1 MERIELS
8 PHNLVKIDSEEFF
21 SDEKKPEW
29 VVDSLTKVPLV
40 IIRRGNIIDGKV
52 PVGVRGVKREQRFA
66 GYIPIKVVVS
76 ENIITPDSLIHD
88 TWDILSKSRRE
99 LPAINTLP
107 KIVPIMK
114 EYKWG
119 IGGSVGFELASRQAT
134 AKNSSDLDLILYEK
148 NHLSREEASVLLKR
162 LNQFGVHADLQVVH
176 GQKGFSLEEFVTNT
190 SKTVLVKTANG
201 PKLSRDPWTEIEK
214 D

>member
-1 MERIELS
+1 MERIEFS
-8 PHNLVKIDSEEFF
+8 PHNLVKIDPEEFF
-21 SDEKKPEW
+21 SDEKEPEW

-40 IIRRGNIIDGKV
+40 IIRRGNIVDGKV

-66 GYIPIKVVVS
+66 GYIPVKAVVS

-88 TWDILSKSRRE
+88 TWDVLSKSRRE
-99 LPAINTLP
+99 LPAISALP
-107 KIVPIMK
+107 KIVPIIN

-119 IGGSVGFELASRQAT
+119 IGGSVGFELASQQAT
-134 AKNSSDLDLILYEK
+134 AKNSSDLDLILYEE
-148 NHLSREEASVLLKR
+148 NHLSREEASALLKQ

-176 GQKGFSLEEFVTNT
+176 GQKGFSLEEFVNNT
-190 SKTVLVKTANG
+190 SKTILIKTANG
-201 PKLSRDPWTEIEK
+201 PKLSKDPWTEIEK

>member
-1 MERIELS
+1 MERVGLL
-8 PHNLVKIDSEEFF
+8 PHSLVKIDPGQFF
-21 SDEKKPEW
+21 SDEKKSRW
-29 VVDSLTKVPLV
+29 VIDSLTKVPLV
-40 IIRRGNIIDGKV
+40 IVRRGNIVDGKV

-66 GYIPIKVVVS
+66 GYISIKIVAA
-76 ENIITPDSLIHD
+76 ENLITPDALIHG
-88 TWDILSKSRRE
+88 TWDVLSKSRQE
-99 LPAINTLP
+99 LPAIKALP

-148 NHLSREEASVLLKR
+148 KHLSREVASVLLKK

-176 GQKGFSLEEFVTNT
+176 GQKGFSLEEFVNNT
-190 SKTVLVKTANG
+190 SKTILVKTANG
-201 PKLSRDPWTEIEK
+201 PKLSRDPWVEIEK

>member
-1 MERIELS
+1 MERIELL
-8 PHNLVKIDSEEFF
+8 PHNLVKIYPEEFF
-21 SDEKKPEW
+21 SDEKKPKW

-66 GYIPIKVVVS
+66 GYIFTKDVVS
-76 ENIITPDSLIHD
+76 ESIITPYSLIYD
-88 TWDILSKSRRE
+88 TWDLLSKSRRE
-99 LPAINTLP
+99 LPAINALP
-107 KIVPIMK
+107 KIVSIMK
-114 EYKWG
+114 AYKWG

-148 NHLSREEASVLLKR
+148 NHLSREEASLLLKR

-176 GQKGFSLEEFVTNT
+176 GQKGFSLEEFVNNT
-190 SKTVLVKTANG
+190 SETILVKTANG

>member
-1 MERIELS
+1 MECIELL
-8 PHNLVKIDSEEFF
+8 PHSLVKIDPEEFF

-29 VVDSLTKVPLV
+29 VVDSLIKVPLV
-40 IIRRGNIIDGKV
+40 IVRRGNVIDGKV

-66 GYIPIKVVVS
+66 GYIPIKSVVS

-88 TWDILSKSRRE
+88 SWDVFSKSRRE
-99 LPAINTLP
+99 LPAINALP
-107 KIVPIMK
+107 KIVPILK

-134 AKNSSDLDLILYEK
+134 ANSSSDLDLILYEK
-148 NHLSREEASVLLKR
+148 NRLSREEASALLKQ

-176 GQKGFSLEEFVTNT
+176 GQKGFSLEEFVNDT
-190 SKTVLVKTANG
+190 SETILVKTANG